1 MTNTCVSLNDIVIE
15 NEGLIYKIINKY
27 TYYFEKED
35 LYQVAVLGLLNAYKN
50 FNQNM
55 NPKFSSYAYFY
66 IDGEIKK
73 YVRESN
79 YFKVSKELVKLNSSV
94 EHAKEVLTNKLGK
107 VPTDEEISIFLG
119 VSYKQIEEAKLA
131 NILVTSLDNDND
143 DTRSIYEKYGEVPL
157 QYNAEVLDLKEEVS
171 KLDDVEKMLLKE
183 RYENGLTQNEVSELL
198 GFSQVQVS
206 RKEKDILQRLR
217 KSLS

>member
-55 NPKFSSYAYFY
+55 NTKFSSYAYFY